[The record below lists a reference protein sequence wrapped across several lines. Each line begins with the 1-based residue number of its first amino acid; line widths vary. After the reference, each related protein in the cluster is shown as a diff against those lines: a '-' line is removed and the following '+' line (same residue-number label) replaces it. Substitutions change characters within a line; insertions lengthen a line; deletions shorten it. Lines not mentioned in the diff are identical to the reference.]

1 MEGRGAAASASSRR
15 PPVPARTEKH
25 IAEKTPKSECR
36 TRDFQQARTSVSS
49 SSLPKQQ
56 QLVEERGTRRTT
68 LSIHSRSL
76 NMRSVSPGKA
86 RRAGLYRQEDRVGG
100 VSEQMD
106 PQSASMCDLARRV
119 ELEVRVFLRVFQS
132 VVCEAIVVL
141 CRSPQPISTP
151 NFAWR
156 RKSLVNT
163 GDKATS
169 NCNPSPSLHPRIPV
183 TLTLPVT
190 PRPAGAGK

>member
-15 PPVPARTEKH
+15 PPVPARTEKR
-25 IAEKTPKSECR
+25 IAEKTRKSECR

-56 QLVEERGTRRTT
+56 QLAEERGTRRRT
-68 LSIHSRSL
+68 LSIRSRSL
-76 NMRSVSPGKA
+76 NMRSVSPDKA
-86 RRAGLYRQEDRVGG
+86 RRAGLYRQEDGVGG

-119 ELEVRVFLRVFQS
+119 EVRVFLRVFQS